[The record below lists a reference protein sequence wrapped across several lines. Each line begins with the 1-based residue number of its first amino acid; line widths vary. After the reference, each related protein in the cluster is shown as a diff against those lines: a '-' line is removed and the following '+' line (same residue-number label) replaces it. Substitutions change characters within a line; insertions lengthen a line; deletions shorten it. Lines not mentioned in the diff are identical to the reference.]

1 MPSAFTDT
9 FDFSR
14 GVDRRGGD
22 SLKWNKY
29 AERDVL
35 PLWVAD
41 MDFAAPAA
49 VLAALEARVAQ
60 GCFGYA
66 VAKPSLVDAVLAHLQ
81 RDYAWRVDPDW
92 LVWLPGLVTG
102 INIACRAVA
111 GDVLTA
117 TPIYPPFLSA
127 PSLSGRRLACVPL
140 RLADGRWSWD
150 FAALEAALTP
160 ETRLLLLCHPHNPVG
175 RVWNGEELAALAG
188 FCQRHD
194 LIVCCDE
201 IHCGLILDAGL
212 RHAPLAALDADTARR
227 SITLM
232 APSKTFNIP
241 GLGCA
246 FAVIPDADLRQQY
259 RDVMR
264 GIVPDVNV
272 LGLAAAE
279 AAYRD
284 GEDWRQALLETLR
297 GNRDRV
303 EAVVAATP
311 GLSMTHV
318 EATHLAWIDV
328 RSLGVADP
336 AAFFEA
342 AGVGLSRGDDFGLPG
357 WVRLN
362 FGCPRATL
370 DAALDCMVRA
380 CSVA

>member
-1 MPSAFTDT
+1 
-9 FDFSR
+9 
-14 GVDRRGGD
+14 
-22 SLKWNKY
+22 
-29 AERDVL
+29 
-35 PLWVAD
+35 
-41 MDFAAPAA
+41 
-49 VLAALEARVAQ
+49 
-60 GCFGYA
+60 
-66 VAKPSLVDAVLAHLQ
+66 
-81 RDYAWRVDPDW
+81 
-92 LVWLPGLVTG
+92 
-102 INIACRAVA
+102 
-111 GDVLTA
+111 
-117 TPIYPPFLSA
+117 
-127 PSLSGRRLACVPL
+127 
-140 RLADGRWSWD
+140 
-150 FAALEAALTP
+150 
-160 ETRLLLLCHPHNPVG
+160 
-175 RVWNGEELAALAG
+175 
-188 FCQRHD
+188 
-194 LIVCCDE
+194 
-201 IHCGLILDAGL
+201 
-212 RHAPLAALDADTARR
+212 
-227 SITLM
+227 
-232 APSKTFNIP
+232 
-241 GLGCA
+241 
-246 FAVIPDADLRQQY
+246 
-259 RDVMR
+259 MR